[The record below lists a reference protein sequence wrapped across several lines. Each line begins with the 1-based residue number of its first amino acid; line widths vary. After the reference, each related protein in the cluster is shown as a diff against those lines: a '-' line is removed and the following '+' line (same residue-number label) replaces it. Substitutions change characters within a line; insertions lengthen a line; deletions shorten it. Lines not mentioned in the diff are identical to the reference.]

1 MSQLQKVLQPLI
13 ERIEYGISQQL
24 EDVDLIQSFIPEFRR
39 LLHLNDWL
47 PSSYRQPNP
56 ERYQQFL
63 LYRDPEDHFSI
74 VSFVWDKG
82 QTTPIHNHEVWGVVG
97 VLQGEEISQRYQRN
111 ALGHFEIT
119 GEPDHLKVGEI
130 DFFTPASG
138 DVHQVSNALSDQVSI
153 SIHIYGA
160 DIGKV
165 ERYTFA
171 LDGTAKRFISG
182 YSNQE
187 H

>member
-1 MSQLQKVLQPLI
+1 M
-13 ERIEYGISQQL
+13 
-24 EDVDLIQSFIPEFRR
+24 
-39 LLHLNDWL
+39 
-47 PSSYRQPNP
+47 
-56 ERYQQFL
+56 
-63 LYRDPEDHFSI
+63 
-74 VSFVWDKG
+74 
-82 QTTPIHNHEVWGVVG
+82 
-97 VLQGEEISQRYQRN
+97 
-111 ALGHFEIT
+111 
-119 GEPDHLKVGEI
+119 
-130 DFFTPASG
+130 
-138 DVHQVSNALSDQVSI
+138 HQVSNALSDQVSI